1 MATLNKKKL
10 TRSLWGDII
19 VFLLL
24 LVVACFMSLPFI
36 YTIVQAFKPFEE
48 LFAFPPKFYVVDPTL
63 DNFADLLTVTSS
75 SWVPF
80 SRYIF
85 NSVFVSVVATSLH
98 VICASLCAYPVAKK
112 NFPGKNGIFAIITTS
127 LLFNST
133 VTALPNYIIMSKLGW
148 INSHLS
154 IIVPA
159 IGGAFGMFL
168 MKQFMEGIP
177 TALLEAAQIDGAGEW
192 KIFWSIV
199 MPQVKPAWLTLV
211 IFCFTSMWNAT
222 GNSYIYNEELKTLP
236 TALSQI
242 SSAGIARMGVGMAA
256 SLIMI
261 IPPIFTFIL
270 SQSRVIETM
279 STAGIK

>member
-1 MATLNKKKL
+1 MKASGKKRL

-19 VFLLL
+19 VFILLL
-24 LVVACFMSLPFI
+24 IVACFMSLPFI
-36 YTIVQAFKPFEE
+36 YTIIQAFKPFEE
-48 LFAFPPKFYVVDPTL
+48 LFAFPPKFYVVNPTL
-63 DNFADLLTVTSS
+63 DNFADLITVASS

-85 NSVFVSVVATSLH
+85 NTIYISLIGTTAH
-98 VICASLCAYPVAKK
+98 VICCSLCAYPVAKK
-112 NFPGKNGIFAIITTS
+112 NFPGKKAIFGIVTTS
-127 LLFNST
+127 LLFNAT
-133 VTALPNYIIMSKLGW
+133 VTSLPNYIIMSKLGW
-148 INSHLS
+148 INTHLS

-199 MPQVKPAWLTLV
+199 MPNVKPAWLTLV
-211 IFCFTSMWNAT
+211 IFCFTNMWNST
-222 GNSYIYNEELKTLP
+222 GGSYIFNEELKTLP
-236 TALSQI
+236 TAISQI
-242 SSAGIARMGVGMAA
+242 ASAGIARMGVGMAA

-261 IPPIFTFIL
+261 IPPIFTFII

>member
-1 MATLNKKKL
+1 MATLNKKRL

-24 LVVACFMSLPFI
+24 LIVACFMSLPFI

-48 LFAFPPKFYVVDPTL
+48 LFAFPPKFYVVNPTL
-63 DNFADLLTVTSS
+63 DNFGDLFTVAAS

-80 SRYIF
+80 SRYVF
-85 NSVFVSVVATSLH
+85 NSVFVSFFGTSLH

-112 NFPGKNGIFAIITTS
+112 NFPGKKGIFAIVTTS

-192 KIFWSIV
+192 KIFWTIV
-199 MPQVKPAWLTLV
+199 MPQVKPAWLTLI

-222 GNSYIYNEELKTLP
+222 GQSYIYNEELKTLP
-236 TALSQI
+236 TALAQI